1 MTREAQRSTKTIGV
15 VTIGQTPRD
24 DIVPELGAALG
35 PGYEIEQVG
44 GLDGLSAAEIES
56 QGGRFSRGMMVT
68 RLRNGEEVRVKKS
81 LVMGRFKDCVEDIDG
96 RVAMILVLCTG
107 DLPLVRT
114 QAPILYPGRIL
125 QSITQSLGVDR
136 LGVLTPAAEQVRA
149 QLRRWRGLAPRVFVT
164 HVSPYG
170 PLEAFEAAA
179 EKLRPKKPD
188 VVVMDCIGY
197 TQTMQQSVRD
207 SLDLPVL
214 TALSSLALVASEML
228 GSADPKHTR
237 P

>member
-1 MTREAQRSTKTIGV
+1 MRVLLQRVAEARVRVAGEV
-15 VTIGQTPRD
+15 VGAIGQGLLVLVV
-24 DIVPELGAALG
+24 VPL
-35 PGYEIEQVG
+35 
-44 GLDGLSAAEIES
+44 
-56 QGGRFSRGMMVT
+56 
-68 RLRNGEEVRVKKS
+68 
-81 LVMGRFKDCVEDIDG
+81 LVMNHKTTGSRAWWLVRPLNRNRLAFAKLIE
-96 RVAMILVLCTG
+96 ILVLCTG
-107 DLPLVRT
+107 DLPLIRT

-125 QSITQSLGVDR
+125 QSLTQSLGVDR

-170 PLEAFEAAA
+170 PLAAFEAAA

-188 VVVMDCIGY
+188 MVVMDCIGY
-197 TQTMQQSVRD
+197 TQTMQQRVRD

-228 GSADPKHTR
+228 GSAAPKHTR
-237 P
+237 S